1 MKKIDETVRKET
13 VYIALVTLILSMLM
27 QSVFLII
34 HRWDYTVLLG
44 NLLGFA
50 AGVLNF
56 FLMGLTVQK
65 AVLLDEEAAKNKVQI
80 SQMLRMVMLIAFA
93 VIAGVVKC
101 FNLAAFVITL
111 LFPRIAVF
119 FRPYINKKNDDK

>member
-13 VYIALVTLILSMLM
+13 VYIALVTLILSMVM

-101 FNLAAFVITL
+101 FSLAAFVITL

>member
-27 QSVFLII
+27 QSVFLIF

-93 VIAGVVKC
+93 VIAGVFKC
-101 FNLAAFVITL
+101 FNLIAFVITL
-111 LFPRIAVF
+111 LFPRIAIF
-119 FRPYINKKNDDK
+119 FRPYFNKKNDDK

>member
-65 AVLLDEEAAKNKVQI
+65 AVLLDEDAAKNKVQI
-80 SQMLRMVMLIAFA
+80 SQMLRMVMLVAFA
-93 VIAGVVKC
+93 VIAGVFKC